1 MVKLHQGMSNLHR
14 MVETC
19 IEMQLDLQRSIRQEL
34 AGALQTIYDGKGRY
48 KQMFFGSKKE

>member
-1 MVKLHQGMSNLHR
+1 MRTDVVKLHQGMSNLHR

-48 KQMFFGSKKE
+48 RLMF